1 MNTHYKSVLQKFGNI
16 EELQQELEDKVS
28 SCYNDIF
35 ENGVI
40 QRELANDFY
49 FSYNEHYKEVFE
61 SNYLSAR
68 IKSLIALAVAS
79 SVHCPYCINT
89 YSIDAF
95 EKGWS
100 EEQIMETMYVVAA
113 VRGGFSKMHAIQK
126 MNTEQEEMAI

>member
-1 MNTHYKSVLQKFGNI
+1 MNTHFKDVLQKFGNI

-35 ENGVI
+35 ENGVF
-40 QRELANDFY
+40 QQANDFY
-49 FSYNEHYKEVFE
+49 LSYNEHYKEVFE
-61 SNYLSAR
+61 TNQLSAR

-79 SVHCPYCINT
+79 AVHCPYCINS

-113 VRGGFSKMHAIQK
+113 VRGGFSKMHAIQR
-126 MNTEQEEMAI
+126 MNTEQEEMVI